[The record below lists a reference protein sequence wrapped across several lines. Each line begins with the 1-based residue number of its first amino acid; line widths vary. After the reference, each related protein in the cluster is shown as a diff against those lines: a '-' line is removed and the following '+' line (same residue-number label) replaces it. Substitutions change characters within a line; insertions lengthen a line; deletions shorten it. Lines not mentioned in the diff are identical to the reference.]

1 MEESRIKT
9 LEELKHLASYHFK
22 MLRPA
27 HSIYEGHI
35 REIKFDGYSDMIGL
49 GVNLIRICLH
59 IVHSDELDN
68 KEIYIG
74 SVLELALQLIP
85 STELELLD
93 EIYKLKISDVENKE
107 ENSKDTSEKQSK

>member
-9 LEELKHLASYHFK
+9 FEELKHLASYHFK

-27 HSIYEGHI
+27 QSVYEGHI

-59 IVHSDELDN
+59 IVQTDELDN
-68 KEIYIG
+68 RDIYIG

-85 STELELLD
+85 SAELELLD
-93 EIYKLKISDVENKE
+93 EIYKLKISDSEDKGKNT
-107 ENSKDTSEKQSK
+107 KDTSEKQST